1 MWIVMILVLGT
12 MEKGSGFSFY
22 YELHHHLYH
31 GFDDE
36 DDDLG
41 ILTKCAP

>member
-12 MEKGSGFSFY
+12 MEKGSGFY

-36 DDDLG
+36 EDDDLG